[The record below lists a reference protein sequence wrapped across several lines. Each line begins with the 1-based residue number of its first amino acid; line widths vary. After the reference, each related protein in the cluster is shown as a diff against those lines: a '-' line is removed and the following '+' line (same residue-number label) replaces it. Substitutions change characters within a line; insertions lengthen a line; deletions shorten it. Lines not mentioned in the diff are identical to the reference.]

1 MIKIENGES
10 FKQNIESDTTIINII
25 INLFLI
31 FITCLKKNKLQ
42 IYLRVEGK
50 EYRRDAKVNAKS
62 A

>member
-1 MIKIENGES
+1 MIENGES
-10 FKQNIESDTTIINII
+10 FKQNIESDTTIVNII

-31 FITCLKKNKLQ
+31 FITCLNKNKLQ

-50 EYRRDAKVNAKS
+50 EYRRDAKVNDKS

>member
-1 MIKIENGES
+1 MIENGES
-10 FKQNIESDTTIINII
+10 FKQNIESDTTIVNII

-31 FITCLKKNKLQ
+31 FITCLNKNKLQ

>member
-1 MIKIENGES
+1 MIMIEYGES

-31 FITCLKKNKLQ
+31 FSTCLNKNKLQ
-42 IYLRVEGK
+42 IYLWVEGK